1 MSARVLRLTSVRN
14 VVDVR
19 PEIPK
24 IPPMDYA
31 RLGRLVLAKTVDRL
45 GGVPATAYRLD
56 IGTSLLKAYL
66 DGDRPI
72 PDEILLIAAD
82 LILEELPT
90 LIHQA
95 SGPQPDSR
103 PSS

>member
-1 MSARVLRLTSVRN
+1 MS
-14 VVDVR
+14 
-19 PEIPK
+19 
-24 IPPMDYA
+24 PMDYA

-90 LIHQA
+90 LTRQA
-95 SGPQPDSR
+95 TEVLPAAR
-103 PSS
+103 PAAD

>member
-1 MSARVLRLTSVRN
+1 
-14 VVDVR
+14 
-19 PEIPK
+19 
-24 IPPMDYA
+24 MDYA

-72 PDEILLIAAD
+72 PDELLLIAAD
-82 LILEELPT
+82 LILEELPSLT
-90 LIHQA
+90 SQA
-95 SGPQPDSR
+95 SDPRSDSR
-103 PSS
+103 PTR